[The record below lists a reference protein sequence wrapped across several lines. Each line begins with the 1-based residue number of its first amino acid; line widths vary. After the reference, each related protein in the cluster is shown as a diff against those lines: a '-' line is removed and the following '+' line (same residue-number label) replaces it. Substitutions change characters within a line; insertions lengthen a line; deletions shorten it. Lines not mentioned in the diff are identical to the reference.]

1 VSFDNLNRMK
11 LYASYVILVTRIK
24 FRSELSRIVNVPG
37 SFSLVDLSF
46 YAYFIDRHIRIN
58 ISGAMKESS
67 HYSYICPSSLAA
79 RINVK
84 ISGRSSSINPK
95 CNEWCEVCARCI
107 PAILITCTS
116 RDVESDVADNNF
128 SNRQFLQRSAPVY
141 SSIRVLQRIYL
152 SSISRIRDEISEVA
166 SVFNRECRVS
176 YYLSSPLVELVKFNS
191 INLECSEYHETSYDH
206 RYPKS
211 NPLHLFRYFL

>member
-1 VSFDNLNRMK
+1 MSSGFTLVSRIGIASIAKIIKYIESNEQYINESRDISRRVSSIALKIDAKRQVSFDNLNRMK

-116 RDVESDVADNNF
+116 RDVEV
-128 SNRQFLQRSAPVY
+128 
-141 SSIRVLQRIYL
+141 
-152 SSISRIRDEISEVA
+152 
-166 SVFNRECRVS
+166 
-176 YYLSSPLVELVKFNS
+176 
-191 INLECSEYHETSYDH
+191 T
-206 RYPKS
+206 
-211 NPLHLFRYFL
+211 